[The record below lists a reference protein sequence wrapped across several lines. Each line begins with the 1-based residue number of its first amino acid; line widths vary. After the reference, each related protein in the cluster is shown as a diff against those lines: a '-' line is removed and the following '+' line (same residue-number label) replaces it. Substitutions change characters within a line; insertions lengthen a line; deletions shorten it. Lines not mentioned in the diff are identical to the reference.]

1 MRLPTVLVLSHADT
15 RGKER
20 QPKLDLNTPREQGA
34 VQHIDTHYTAG
45 DDDRCRLKLEGD
57 HHDPYYSHPAP
68 RGHPG
73 LHPGGLAIAAPAA
86 FAMPVPIDGFK
97 YTAPAIAP
105 QTVTPVVVI
114 GGRPGW
120 QIASI
125 AAGAAVLAAVLAVL
139 AYRALIAHRST
150 APSLG

>member
-1 MRLPTVLVLSHADT
+1 MNKAPYNTSTFITRLVAMIAAGLSSKETIMIRITRIRRLVGTLAALACT
-15 RGKER
+15 
-20 QPKLDLNTPREQGA
+20 LA
-34 VQHIDTHYTAG
+34 
-45 DDDRCRLKLEGD
+45 
-57 HHDPYYSHPAP
+57 
-68 RGHPG
+68 
-73 LHPGGLAIAAPAA
+73 GLAIAAPAA

-105 QTVTPVVVI
+105 QTVTPVIVI
-114 GGRPGW
+114 GGMPGW

-150 APSLG
+150 APSLA